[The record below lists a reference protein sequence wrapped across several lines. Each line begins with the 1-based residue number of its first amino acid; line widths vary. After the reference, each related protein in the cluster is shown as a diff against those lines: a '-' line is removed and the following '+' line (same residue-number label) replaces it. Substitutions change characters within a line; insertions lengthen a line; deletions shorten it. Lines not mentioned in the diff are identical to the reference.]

1 MSAKELPANS
11 DALTVVILT
20 FSWNEQKG
28 VDDKG
33 NVWTVDTLLDLDGDE
48 FLEGTTIAMEDVGGI
63 VLTLNNK
70 EWCSISLADFE
81 QRTMN

>member
-1 MSAKELPANS
+1 MSAKELPDNS
-11 DALTVVILT
+11 DALTVAIVT

-48 FLEGTTIAMEDVGGI
+48 FPEGTTISMEDVGGI

-70 EWCSISLADFE
+70 EWCSITLADYE
-81 QRTMN
+81 QRKLN